1 MITLITD
8 FGTSD
13 PYVGIMKG
21 VILSKNP
28 SAVIIDITH
37 DIRPQ
42 DIQGAAYCLFSAYRY
57 FPIGSIHVAVV
68 DPGVGSHRAII
79 AVSMAGHCFLAP
91 DNGVLS
97 LILKSGKVD
106 SITTVENDSYFLKP
120 VSQTFH
126 GRDIFAPVAG
136 HLSKGLPVDRLGT
149 GIKTNQALCL
159 DLPMPYQ
166 SQTGEIVGAV
176 IGVDRFGNLI
186 TNIDHPFIVKTF
198 GPLNGRDLNILIGD
212 QQIAGLSAYYRD
224 AEPQSLLAIVGSMGF
239 VEISVNCGNAS
250 EFCGASRGSI
260 VSITVLA
267 GQ

>member
-8 FGTSD
+8 FGISD

-21 VILSKNP
+21 VMLSVNP

-37 DIRPQ
+37 EIEPQ
-42 DIQGAAYCLFSAYRY
+42 DVSGAAYCIYSSYRY
-57 FPIGSIHVAVV
+57 FPPGSIHVVVV
-68 DPGVGSHRAII
+68 DPGVGTHRSII
-79 AVSMAGHCFLAP
+79 AVLMAGHYFLAP

-97 LILKSGKVD
+97 LILKSGKAD
-106 SITTVENDSYFLKP
+106 AIINVENDSYFLKP

-126 GRDIFAPVAG
+126 GRDIFSPVAG
-136 HLSKGLPVDRLGT
+136 HLSKGLAVDLLGP

-159 DLPMPYQ
+159 DLPMPYRSQ
-166 SQTGEIVGAV
+166 SGAIVGAV

-186 TNIDHPFIVKTF
+186 TNIDHPFIVRTF
-198 GPLNGRDLNILIGD
+198 GPFNDRHLNILVGD
-212 QQIAGLSAYYRD
+212 QQITGLSACYRD
-224 AEPQSLLAIVGSMGF
+224 VEPQALLAIVGSMEF

-250 EFCGASRGSI
+250 EFCGESKGSI
-260 VSITVLA
+260 ITITAVG

>member
-21 VILSKNP
+21 VMLSKNP
-28 SAVIIDITH
+28 SAVIVDITH
-37 DIRPQ
+37 DIAPQ
-42 DIQGAAYCLFSAYRY
+42 DIPGAAYCINSAYRY
-57 FPIGSIHVAVV
+57 FPPGAIHMVVV

-106 SITTVENDSYFLKP
+106 SITTVENDNYFLKP

-126 GRDIFAPVAG
+126 GRDIIAPVAG
-136 HLSKGLPVDRLGT
+136 HLSNGLPVDCLGSE
-149 GIKTNQALCL
+149 IKMDQALCL
-159 DLPMPYQ
+159 DFPMPYQ
-166 SQTGEIVGAV
+166 SQIGEIVGTV

-186 TNIDHPFIVKTF
+186 TNIDHSFIQKIF
-198 GPLNGRDLNILIGD
+198 GSVGNRDLKILIGD
-212 QQIAGLSAYYRD
+212 HQITGLSACYRD
-224 AEPQSLLAIVGSMGF
+224 VEAQSFLAIIGSMGF
-239 VEISVNCGNAS
+239 VEISLNCGNAS
-250 EFCGASRGSI
+250 EFCGGSKGSI
-260 VSITVLA
+260 ITITTVNRP
-267 GQ
+267 

>member
-8 FGTSD
+8 FGISD

-21 VILSKNP
+21 VMLSKNP
-28 SAVIIDITH
+28 SAVIVDITH
-37 DIRPQ
+37 DIAPQ
-42 DIQGAAYCLFSAYRY
+42 DIPGAAYCIHSAYRY
-57 FPIGSIHVAVV
+57 FSSKAIHVVVV

-106 SITTVENDSYFLKP
+106 SITTVENDNYFLKP

-136 HLSKGLPVDRLGT
+136 HLSSGLPADCLGPE
-149 GIKTNQALCL
+149 IKMNQALCL

-166 SQTGEIVGAV
+166 SQTGEIVGTV

-186 TNIDHPFIVKTF
+186 TNIDYSFIQKKF
-198 GPLNGRDLNILIGD
+198 GSVDNRDLKILIGD
-212 QQIAGLSAYYRD
+212 HQITGLYTCYGDAG
-224 AEPQSLLAIVGSMGF
+224 PQSLLAIVGSMGF
-239 VEISVNCGNAS
+239 VEISVNCGSALDL
-250 EFCGASRGSI
+250 CGASRGSI
-260 VSITVLA
+260 VSITAIA
-267 GQ
+267 GL